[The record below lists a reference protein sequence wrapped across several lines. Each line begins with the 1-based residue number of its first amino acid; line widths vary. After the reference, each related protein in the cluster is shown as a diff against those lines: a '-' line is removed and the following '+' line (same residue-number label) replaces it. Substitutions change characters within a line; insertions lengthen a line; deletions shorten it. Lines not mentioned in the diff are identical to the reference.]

1 MQFDSWR
8 IFHVAK
14 KVLPKG
20 ILQQIYTRS
29 ARLIDSWSA
38 DPRFCEV
45 TARNPLDRMKILFAE
60 LSMAGRDAE
69 VIAALDWLSEVVDRR
84 TERLGQECSDKKSVD
99 GEVADLAVAMGDL
112 AAQVRYAMADGQVDS
127 AESIRIKKAAM
138 ELAKEADQ
146 LLDAAG
152 VRR

>member
-1 MQFDSWR
+1 MRFETWR

-14 KVLPKG
+14 KVITAEVLRK
-20 ILQQIYTRS
+20 IYTRS
-29 ARLIDSWSA
+29 SRLVDAWAA

-45 TARNPLDRMKILFAE
+45 TARNPLDRMKILFTE

-69 VIAALDWLSEVVDRR
+69 VVAALDWLAEVVDRR
-84 TERLGQECSDKKSVD
+84 TERLGQVCADKGVD
-99 GEVADLAVAMGDL
+99 GEIADMAVAMGHL
-112 AAQVRYAMADGQVDS
+112 VATVRAAKDDGHIDDG
-127 AESIRIKKAAM
+127 ELIRIKRAAG
-138 ELAKEADQ
+138 ELASECDQ

>member
-1 MQFDSWR
+1 MKFESWR
-8 IFHVAK
+8 VFHVAK
-14 KVLPKG
+14 KVLPAG

-29 ARLIDSWSA
+29 SRLIDTWAA

-45 TARNPLDRMKILFAE
+45 TARNPLDRMKILFTE

-84 TERLGQECSDKKSVD
+84 TERLGQVCADKGVD
-99 GEVADLAVAMGDL
+99 GEIADMAVAMGNL
-112 AAQVRYAMADGQVDS
+112 VATVRTAKADGHIDDG
-127 AESIRIKKAAM
+127 ELIRIKRAASEM
-138 ELAKEADQ
+138 AAECDQ